1 MAQATAEGERDAAN
15 TARDEAQ
22 DDRDAALIA
31 QTMAES
37 ERDDAMEAKTTAE
50 EALTAAQA
58 DVTKYMN
65 MANML
70 QATLGEEMDP
80 APDSIRGMLAA
91 AQADVTKYMNM
102 ANMLQATLGEEMDP
116 APDSIRGMLAA
127 AQADV
132 TKYMNMANM
141 LQETLGD
148 EMDPAAESVRGMLAQ
163 AEEDRDTYMNMAN
176 MLQMTLGEE
185 MNPAADSVR
194 GMLAQAQ
201 ADLDQAEEDRK
212 QAVIDHQNA
221 VIAAVAAALG
231 ESKATVAYDAYTTAK
246 TMLNNAYMAY
256 DADPSVENAKAYEM
270 AAGAA
275 KTAADIALTA
285 AQDGGTEAQ
294 MTAAQSAVGGAD
306 DAVLMAAKSVAEANR
321 VKGITD
327 DALQHAM
334 VIPGV
339 MGYSTPETAPFNDNT
354 NTNNYSLTITH
365 TGDGVKV
372 AISDPGDGTAVTV
385 DKEPGSAPYLARGWH
400 GSMHERTTN
409 DRDTEDDTSDD
420 VTEKFIVYTDI
431 DRAGEEAYGTYYS
444 QSAAEDKVGVAGANS
459 DGVLTLTVTADTDGP
474 ADIMEAADLGRYAS
488 PSFPI
493 GSGRIITYREDPDD
507 DPDTM
512 DSERTFDGMFH
523 GISGEYTCAPIG
535 TGLCQAFTDDDG
547 MLAGLVGTWTFEPE
561 EVETGDPAHMVAD
574 AIPDADHMRFGYW
587 LQTTRPDPEE
597 DTDDPKTTYMIQ
609 AFVGGADEFLMS
621 SAIVGTAEYKGRAAG
636 VYVRK
641 EVKRGGDIA
650 SATAGEFHAKASLT
664 AYFGGDSVAVSNQY
678 RLKGTVDEFQD
689 STTGMALAGWAVNLE
704 GADPDP
710 ASLFGANSS
719 SVPATNGVA
728 MTRTVGDTA
737 GSTGTWTAQFF
748 GPHEDADNAPILPS
762 GVAGEFNAHW
772 TNGHAVGAFG
782 AEKMAE

>member
-50 EALTAAQA
+50 EALT
-58 DVTKYMN
+58 
-65 MANML
+65 
-70 QATLGEEMDP
+70 
-80 APDSIRGMLAA
+80 
-91 AQADVTKYMNM
+91 
-102 ANMLQATLGEEMDP
+102 
-116 APDSIRGMLAA
+116 A

-431 DRAGEEAYGTYYS
+431 DRAGEEAYSDYYS
-444 QSAAEDKVGVAGANS
+444 TQDAGNRVGVTGANA
-459 DGVLTLTVTADTDGP
+459 DGVLTLDTDDVM
-474 ADIMEAADLGRYAS
+474 AAADLGRYAS

-523 GISGEYTCAPIG
+523 GIPGEYTCVHIS

>member
-50 EALTAAQA
+50 EALT
-58 DVTKYMN
+58 
-65 MANML
+65 
-70 QATLGEEMDP
+70 
-80 APDSIRGMLAA
+80 
-91 AQADVTKYMNM
+91 
-102 ANMLQATLGEEMDP
+102 
-116 APDSIRGMLAA
+116 A

-431 DRAGEEAYGTYYS
+431 DRAGEEAYSDYYS
-444 QSAAEDKVGVAGANS
+444 QSAAGSRAGVNGANPE
-459 DGVLTLTVTADTDGP
+459 GVLTLETGAEDVMA
-474 ADIMEAADLGRYAS
+474 AADLGRYAS

-704 GADPDP
+704 GADPGS
-710 ASLFGANSS
+710 ASLFGETGSS
-719 SVPATNGVA
+719 TPEGNNAAV
-728 MTRTVGDTA
+728 TRTVGDTA
-737 GSTGTWTAQFF
+737 GSMGTWTAQFY
-748 GPHEDADNAPILPS
+748 GPDEDTTTTPATDLQPS